1 MYNMCRINSLLVSD
15 VSLPWFTK
23 GLYDWSLR
31 QTIKNSFKTMTG
43 WVKIL
48 KQESNKVWLLNTS
61 KNIYK
66 VKAQMNNYFLQH
78 SGKCGDSE

>member
-31 QTIKNSFKTMTG
+31 QTIKK
-43 WVKIL
+43 K
-48 KQESNKVWLLNTS
+48 
-61 KNIYK
+61 
-66 VKAQMNNYFLQH
+66 LQNH
-78 SGKCGDSE
+78 DWMSQDFEARK